1 MSRKQ
6 YQKQPNFKKIINS
19 NDSSRNKNIKKQIRD
34 LQPGDYYK
42 GTVKIL
48 RKVKPGPLILSV
60 FDGSGKIDAIARDS
74 LFDEMKRSASGR
86 TTYDFGNIKI
96 KDSRKKKNTSQS
108 SNNSKALTEDDIHV
122 DDVFEIQGKIGIHR
136 DKLEIELDSLKEA
149 TMDFNALINSQ
160 SEPLRNT
167 FSIESERYEA
177 MKSVFLR
184 IAQRIRHAIIDDQPI
199 VIRHHNDADGICAGL
214 AVEQGIL
221 NVMKRRE
228 LPSKNRIY
236 RSPNITP
243 FFDQIDLFRDISKFT
258 RYSKQFGDKSPLL
271 LLLDTGSTPENQ
283 FALQVLQAFNF
294 ECIIVDH
301 HNPGSITDGKCMICD
316 LVEFHL
322 NPYLFGYD
330 SQTCG
335 GMLCY
340 ELARFIDEEYNQPI
354 YPAVAALGDRCDIPE
369 VDLLIAKSKKSR
381 EELFQMA
388 IVLDYLA
395 FHYKFDPGEG
405 VYEKV
410 FTDSNILNIIGTKV
424 KSLFAA
430 KLESMLPHITSEDI
444 NGVCFTVI
452 ELEKFTQRGKYPTSG
467 KVLGMAHDYIV
478 SQNNSQPVFT
488 IGYFG
493 DGIIIRAS
501 QPILPVPT
509 LLEKME
515 KELPNANVE
524 GGGHEQAGSIKFISA
539 FGEDVLDFIKVQLQK
554 I

>member
-1 MSRKQ
+1 MRPNQ
-6 YQKQPNFKKIINS
+6 NQKQPNFKKIVNS
-19 NDSSRNKNIKKQIRD
+19 NDPSRNKNIKNQIRD

-74 LFDEMKRSASGR
+74 LFNEMKRSTSGI

-96 KDSRKKKNTSQS
+96 KDSRKKKKTSQS
-108 SNNSKALTEDDIHV
+108 SNNSKFLTEDDIHV
-122 DDVFEIQGKIGIHR
+122 DDVFEIQGKIGVHR

-149 TMDFNALINSQ
+149 TMDFNALIKSQ
-160 SEPLRNT
+160 SEPIRNT
-167 FSIESERYEA
+167 FSIKSERYEA
-177 MKSVFLR
+177 MKPVFLR

-214 AVEQGIL
+214 TVEQAVL
-221 NVMKRRE
+221 NLMKRQE

-271 LLLDTGSTPENQ
+271 LLLDTGSTPENH
-283 FALQVLQAFNF
+283 FALQVLQSFKF

-301 HNPGSITDGKCMICD
+301 HNPGSIKKGKSMVCD
-316 LVEFHL
+316 LIEFHL

-340 ELARFIDEEYNQPI
+340 ELARFIDEEYDQPI

-369 VDLLIAKSKKSR
+369 VDLLIAQSKKSR
-381 EELFQMA
+381 EKLYQMA

-410 FTDSNILNIIGTKV
+410 FTDSNILKIIGTKV

-430 KLESMLPHITSEDI
+430 KLDSMLPHIKSEDI
-444 NGVCFTVI
+444 NGICFTII

-478 SQNNSQPVFT
+478 SQNDAQPVFT
-488 IGYFG
+488 VGYFG

-501 QPILPVPT
+501 QPILPVPI

-524 GGGHEQAGSIKFISA
+524 GGGHEQAGSIKFISV
-539 FGEDVLDFIKVQLQK
+539 FGEDVLNFIKEQLHQ

>member
-1 MSRKQ
+1 MSPKQ
-6 YQKQPNFKKIINS
+6 YQKQPNIKKIINS

-34 LQPGDYYK
+34 LQSGDYYK

-60 FDGSGKIDAIARDS
+60 FDGSGKIDAIAHNR
-74 LFDEMKRSASGR
+74 LFDEMKRSASGI

-96 KDSRKKKNTSQS
+96 KDSRKKKIPSQS
-108 SNNSKALTEDDIHV
+108 SNSSKFLTEDDIHV
-122 DDVFEIQGKIGIHR
+122 DDVFEIQGKVSVHKN
-136 DKLEIELDSLKEA
+136 KLEIELDSLKEA
-149 TMDFNALINSQ
+149 TMDFNALINNQ

-167 FSIESERYEA
+167 FSIKSERYEA
-177 MKSVFLR
+177 MKLVFLR

-214 AVEQGIL
+214 SIEQAVL
-221 NVMKRRE
+221 NVMESRD

-271 LLLDTGSTPENQ
+271 LLLDTGSTPENH
-283 FALQVLQAFNF
+283 FALQVLQSFKF

-301 HNPGSITDGKCMICD
+301 HNPGTIKDGKSMVCD
-316 LVEFHL
+316 LIEFHL

-340 ELARFIDEEYNQPI
+340 ELARFIDEEYDQPI

-369 VDLLIAKSKKSR
+369 VELLISQSKKSR

-388 IVLDYLA
+388 LVLDYLA

-410 FTDSNILNIIGTKV
+410 FTDLNISNIIGTKV

-430 KLESMLPHITSEDI
+430 KLESIIPHIKSEDI
-444 NGVCFTVI
+444 NGVCFTI
-452 ELEKFTQRGKYPTSG
+452 IDLEKFTQRGKYPTSG
-467 KVLGMAHDYIV
+467 KVLGMAHDHIV
-478 SQNNSQPVFT
+478 SKNDTQPVFT
-488 IGYFG
+488 VGYFG
-493 DGIIIRAS
+493 NGIIIRAS
-501 QPILPVPT
+501 QPVLPIPI

-515 KELPNANVE
+515 KKLPNANVE

-539 FGEDVLDFIKVQLQK
+539 FEENVINFTRAQLQK
-554 I
+554 V